1 MNLAAVSRQ
10 ALARAKK
17 ARLIHC
23 PSVAYYGNHLA
34 ILTTDAHGQPAF
46 MTRNDGSV
54 LLVES
59 VPEAEAILREL
70 VPDLELEVDDY
81 CLRPPAM
88 ILP

>member
-1 MNLAAVSRQ
+1 MNICAVSRQ

-17 ARLIHC
+17 ARLVHC
-23 PSVAYYGNHLA
+23 QGQPYFANHLA

-59 VPEAEAILREL
+59 APEAEAILREL
-70 VPDLELEVDDY
+70 VPDLPLEVDDY

>member
-70 VPDLELEVDDY
+70 VPDLPLEIDDF
-81 CLRPPAM
+81 CLRPPGWVM
-88 ILP
+88 P